1 MHTLV
6 IILIAGFLLVMMAIA
21 QTPSSDGSNITK
33 EANSLINNT
42 SVGQYNQGELLVRF
56 NPEAFPTNGSREASE
71 MQANAAIG
79 AVMITDFTSQGITGL
94 ELVRLPQGM
103 TTEQGITYY
112 QSIPTVMYAEVN
124 AVYSIANTTDHGNS
138 SVVPTGNTTP
148 AEGLFV
154 RYNATAFASQAEL
167 QSYANA
173 TNQVINATTITDY
186 TPYGMPG
193 LELVRLQPPMTTDQG
208 LMYYRNVT
216 NVLYAEPNVQY
227 KAINMTSM
235 GNSTPSG

>member
-6 IILIAGFLLVMMAIA
+6 IILIAGFLLVMMTIA

-33 EANSLINNT
+33 EADSLINNT

-56 NPEAFPTNGSREASE
+56 NPEVFPTNGSREASE

-112 QSIPTVMYAEVN
+112 QSLPTVMYAEVN
-124 AVYSIANTTDHGNS
+124 AVYSIANTTNHNNLA
-138 SVVPTGNTTP
+138 VMPAENTT
-148 AEGLFV
+148 AAGGLFV

-173 TNQVINATTITDY
+173 TNQVVNATTITDY
-186 TPYGMPG
+186 TLYGMPG

-227 KAINMTSM
+227 KAINMTAV